1 MEYAEQLPASQ
12 TKRTL
17 VTSIV
22 ALVIGAAA
30 ATGISAIADDDGSTA
45 SGSTSTPAAVSDDP
59 GSQYGTAQYRLP
71 NAQPEV
77 PENTPYTPKYR
88 FAHP

>member
-1 MEYAEQLPASQ
+1 MEHAEQLPAPQ
-12 TKRTL
+12 TKRTV

-22 ALVIGAAA
+22 ALLIGAAA
-30 ATGISAIADDDGSTA
+30 ATGISAIADDDSTA
-45 SGSTSTPAAVSDDP
+45 SSSTSTPTAVTDNP

-71 NAQPEV
+71 DAQPTL
-77 PENTPYTPKYR
+77 PENTPYGAKYR

>member
-1 MEYAEQLPASQ
+1 MEYAGELPASQ
-12 TKRTL
+12 TKRTV

-30 ATGISAIADDDGSTA
+30 ATGIWAIADDDGTA
-45 SGSTSTPAAVSDDP
+45 SGNTSTPTAVSDNP

-71 NAQPEV
+71 DAQPTV
-77 PENTPYTPKYR
+77 PENTPYGAKYR

>member
-17 VTSIV
+17 VASIV

-30 ATGISAIADDDGSTA
+30 ATGIWAIVDDDSSTA
-45 SGSTSTPAAVSDDP
+45 SGNTSTPAAVSDNP
-59 GSQYGTAQYRLP
+59 GSQYGTSQYRP
-71 NAQPEV
+71 EVQPTTV
-77 PENTPYTPKYR
+77 PENTPYGAKYR